1 MRKYKKDKEYHFKGS
16 IFLQF
21 KTLEDAK
28 SFMEQE
34 SVKYKDTELIKMW
47 S

>member
-1 MRKYKKDKEYHFKGS
+1 MRKYKKGKEYFFKGS

-21 KTLEDAK
+21 KTLDDAK
-28 SFMEQE
+28 AFIEQE
-34 SVKYKDTELIKMW
+34 SIKYKDTELIKLW

>member
-1 MRKYKKDKEYHFKGS
+1 MRKYTKDKKKYFKGS

-21 KTLEDAK
+21 KTLEAAK
-28 SFMEQE
+28 AFMEQE
-34 SVKYKDTELIKMW
+34 SIKYNDTELIKMW